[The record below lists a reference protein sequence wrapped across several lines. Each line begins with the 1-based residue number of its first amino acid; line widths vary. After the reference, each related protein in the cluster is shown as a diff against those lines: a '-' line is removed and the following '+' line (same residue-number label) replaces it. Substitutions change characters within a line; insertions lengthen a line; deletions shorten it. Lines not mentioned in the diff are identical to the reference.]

1 MSRES
6 LRPVAFRAATLFF
19 CINDLRIIDP
29 MYQYSLNWF
38 IDLFVS
44 AITDSEQCTEVE
56 KRIGILNEFFT
67 YLLYDTVSRSLFEKH
82 KLLFSFLLTIKI
94 MQSHD
99 EVDGVVWRFL
109 ISGPCTVKVYCT
121 ERWDLMMSCSTS
133 CLPV

>member
-1 MSRES
+1 
-6 LRPVAFRAATLFF
+6 
-19 CINDLRIIDP
+19 

-109 ISGPCTVKVYCT
+109 ISGQNTVQMEQVTK
-121 ERWDLMMSCSTS
+121 
-133 CLPV
+133 